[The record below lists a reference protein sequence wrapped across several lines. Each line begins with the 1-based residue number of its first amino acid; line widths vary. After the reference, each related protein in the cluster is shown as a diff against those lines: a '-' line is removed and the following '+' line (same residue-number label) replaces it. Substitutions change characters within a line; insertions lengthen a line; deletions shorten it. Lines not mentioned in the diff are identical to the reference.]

1 MSSTSLAVALSHAVA
16 YLTRNLP
23 LAYPMDTV
31 TSLRMALMT
40 SLKTHYSASW
50 DERNPTSGS
59 GRRCLTLAPG
69 STPPRSIYTAAKA
82 SGVNWQQWI
91 TLLGN
96 VEIDLFVD
104 PGVVRIRTKACP
116 ELLIWSAAAEA
127 AIKAQ
132 QTTAGEEEMKSE
144 ARAALRA
151 AMHSGTRSRML
162 RSLAVETSNL
172 IPPTTTFTRGHSRSS
187 SLSSAVSE
195 TSVVSE
201 VSSLF
206 SAVSA
211 ASAATSIASAFSPV
225 SVTKPAMFVTPPTP
239 APAAAMKKA
248 SSPFKTTN
256 EPAGPYKMSRRE
268 KARQRRTGIVI
279 APPAEVTPYDNGKT
293 TVLGGGIRL
302 GSAMAQPRAIVC
314 A

>member
-1 MSSTSLAVALSHAVA
+1 MSSTSLTVALSHAVA

-31 TSLRMALMT
+31 TSLRMALLT

-50 DERNPTSGS
+50 DERTPTSGS

-69 STPPRSIYTAAKA
+69 STPPRPIYTAAKQA
-82 SGVNWQQWI
+82 RVNWQQWI
-91 TLLGN
+91 NLLGN

-116 ELLIWSAAAEA
+116 ELIIWSAAAEA
-127 AIKAQ
+127 ALKANQ
-132 QTTAGEEEMKSE
+132 PTTTGEEEMKTE

-162 RSLAVETSNL
+162 RSLAVETNNL
-172 IPPTTTFTRGHSRSS
+172 TPPTTTFTRGHSRSS

-195 TSVVSE
+195 TSTASE

-211 ASAATSIASAFSPV
+211 ASAATSLASAFSPV
-225 SVTKPAMFVTPPTP
+225 SVCKPAMFVTPPTP

-248 SSPFKTTN
+248 SSPVKTN

-279 APPAEVTPYDNGKT
+279 APTAEVTPYDNGKT